1 MIEFLLEPFAY
12 SYMTTA
18 IWVCALVGALCG
30 CLSSYLILKGW
41 SLMGDALSHA
51 VVPGVAISA
60 IIGAPLAVGA
70 FASGLIAAGGI
81 ALLRRLTALKEDV
94 AIGLVFTS
102 FFALGLLI
110 VSLRPTSISVQT
122 IAFGNIL
129 AISESDALQLAAIS
143 VIAFAVI
150 GLKWRDLMLAFFDE
164 GQARIVG
171 LNPWR
176 LRLMF
181 FALLSAASVAALQAV
196 GAILVIAM
204 VVTPGATAY
213 LLTDRFGRML
223 ALATGIGATC
233 GALGAYV
240 SFFLDGA
247 TGGLIV
253 LIQTGLFILAFLF
266 APKHGRFALRSQ
278 GRPSA

>member
-1 MIEFLLEPFAY
+1 MIEFLLEPFSY

-129 AISESDALQLAAIS
+129 AISDSDALQLVAIS
-143 VIAFAVI
+143 VIAFVVI
-150 GLKWRDLMLAFFDE
+150 GLTWRDLMLAFFDE

-223 ALATGIGATC
+223 GLATAIGATC

-253 LIQTGLFILAFLF
+253 LMQTGLFILAFLF